1 MRLPS
6 LEGASGV
13 TSEPVIFENVASR
26 TVARPSETVR
36 SKAVVMLKSSGLKQ
50 NLINAA
56 GRLVAAALQKGN
68 PPAVA
73 SPSNEPTAVAAVT
86 WVAMPDIVAQ
96 WRPVLR
102 PLGFK
107 IALHSVFCHQSPQV
121 SFLDRSGK
129 TQRCELADL
138 LIVVDETA
146 SGAIQDRRAVFV
158 QAKMFSASGVI
169 SISTASRDQLELYE
183 LWPSFSFVSGPY
195 KPVPRDFAGSGQPGS
210 SNESGRYGGID
221 LPPTA
226 PLWEHIVP
234 STTPAMRRGN
244 GIELAEFVAGMVV
257 GDAGIG
263 REALASGQDEWSMT
277 VDEILSITAAQS
289 VTLVAS
295 LGPGGT
301 HPRGVTSLAS
311 LGGSPPPDD
320 DSTLL
325 AGGPD
330 RGISFVHVNCSAI
343 ASRE

>member
-1 MRLPS
+1 MRSRFQNKRDRFRRCDHRALNEPTSYHLGLILARIRVQKVGRGHNPWAAAASQMRLPS

-210 SNESGRYGGID
+210 SNEFGPLRGYRSPSDRSAVGAHRPID
-221 LPPTA
+221 
-226 PLWEHIVP
+226 H
-234 STTPAMRRGN
+234 S
-244 GIELAEFVAGMVV
+244 
-257 GDAGIG
+257 GDAA
-263 REALASGQDEWSMT
+263 RERDRA
-277 VDEILSITAAQS
+277 
-289 VTLVAS
+289 
-295 LGPGGT
+295 
-301 HPRGVTSLAS
+301 
-311 LGGSPPPDD
+311 
-320 DSTLL
+320 
-325 AGGPD
+325 
-330 RGISFVHVNCSAI
+330 RGIRGRDGRRRRRHRTRGLGFRA
-343 ASRE
+343 R